1 MGGVGGRARGSRRR
15 AGLAM
20 MVSRTCL
27 HCESHVAS
35 SAPAS
40 VSHLATNPAF
50 ALLNSASSSSE
61 SEVRSPC
68 WLYRTSSY
76 LNLGFWPGP
85 GFLRTPPD
93 VLCLLF
99 VLIAARRA
107 RRKREQTSGHYF
119 TPLPP
124 PEPTHTSLTPLDQI
138 RVKNPNS
145 STLSHKNGKLL
156 LQLLA

>member
-1 MGGVGGRARGSRRR
+1 
-15 AGLAM
+15 M

-107 RRKREQTSGHYF
+107 RRKREHRVRF
-119 TPLPP
+119 PLHGVVVISPP
-124 PEPTHTSLTPLDQI
+124 PPGPTHTSLTPLDQI